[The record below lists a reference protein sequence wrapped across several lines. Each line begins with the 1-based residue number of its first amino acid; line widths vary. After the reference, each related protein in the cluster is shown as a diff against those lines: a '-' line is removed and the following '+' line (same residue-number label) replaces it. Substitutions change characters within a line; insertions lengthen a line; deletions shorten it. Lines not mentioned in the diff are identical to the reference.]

1 MLSKHINHQLSAYH
15 HGELAADEARRVAE
29 HLLQCQA
36 CRAEYDA
43 IKAGAQF
50 AQLLTREPAPADL
63 WAQVEAGLEA
73 QAPNSTRWNLFG
85 WLAEL
90 RWPSLVIA
98 SATALLLIG
107 LGAFWLYTFLRPSWK
122 VETLAG
128 LPRIGAQAI
137 SKAGRLRVGE
147 WLSTDQTAKA
157 RILIGSGVGAIGEVE
172 IEPNSQVQ
180 LVAARATEHRLA
192 LQRGKL
198 TATISAPPR
207 FFFVNTPSATAVDLG
222 CIYTLEVD
230 ESGQGTLRVIV
241 GWVAFEHHRIESF
254 VPEEA
259 MCITRPELGPGTPY
273 FEDASPALQVALA
286 RFDVGQTNDEARAAA
301 LDEVLRE
308 ARERDGLTLWH
319 LLART
324 NAAERKRVFDRMAAL
339 IPPPSEVT
347 REGILRGERAML
359 DAWWEKLE
367 LGSPSWWRL
376 WKAPLPATK

>member
-1 MLSKHINHQLSAYH
+1 MLSKHVNNLLSAYH
-15 HGELAADEARRVAE
+15 HGELASAETRRVAA
-29 HLLQCQA
+29 HLSQCQA

-43 IKAGAQF
+43 IKSGAQL
-50 AQLLTREPAPADL
+50 AQLLRREAAPPGL
-63 WAQVEAGLEA
+63 WAQVEAGLDTQTA
-73 QAPNSTRWNLFG
+73 TNGTRRSLFG
-85 WLAEL
+85 WFAGLG
-90 RWPSLVIA
+90 WPQLVMA
-98 SATALLLIG
+98 SATAVLLIG
-107 LGAFWLYTFLRPSWK
+107 LGGFWFYTRLYRPSWE
-122 VETLAG
+122 VEALAG
-128 LPRIGAQAI
+128 LPRIGAQVI

-147 WLSTDQTAKA
+147 WLLTDHTAKA
-157 RILIGSGVGAIGEVE
+157 RISVGAIGEVE

-230 ESGQGTLRVIV
+230 ESGQGTLRVTV
-241 GWVAFEHHRIESF
+241 GWVAFEERGIESF

-259 MCITRPELGPGTPY
+259 MCITRPVLGPGTPY
-273 FEDASPALQVALA
+273 FEDASPALQAALA
-286 RFDVGQTNDEARAAA
+286 RFDVEQSSAEARAVA
-301 LDEVLRE
+301 LEEVLRE
-308 ARERDGLTLWH
+308 ARARDGLTLWH
-319 LLART
+319 LLSRT
-324 NAAERKRVFDRMAAL
+324 NATERNRVFDRMSAL

-347 REGILRGERAML
+347 REGILRGERTML

-376 WKAPLPATK
+376 WKAPLPSTK